1 MVWKD
6 SGFPMIG
13 KGKAQEC
20 PTCTYGPAAYKLEYG
35 NFGSQNPKWTMREL
49 AEIPQGPPHIL
60 VQPVDSHGKSTARK
74 LLKVIYEHTWMMS
87 LGSCPSDDDL
97 ALLSLFYKM
106 AIKAL
111 LNSHI
116 KYNLNT

>member
-13 KGKAQEC
+13 KGKAQEY

-35 NFGSQNPKWTMREL
+35 NLGSQNPKWTMREL

-60 VQPVDSHGKSTARK
+60 VQPVDSHGKLIGLK
-74 LLKVIYEHTWMMS
+74 LLKVIYS
-87 LGSCPSDDDL
+87 FIYLPLDDNL
-97 ALLSLFYKM
+97 ALIF
-106 AIKAL
+106 I
-111 LNSHI
+111 
-116 KYNLNT
+116 

>member
-13 KGKAQEC
+13 KGKAQEY

-35 NFGSQNPKWTMREL
+35 NLGSQNPKWTMREL

-60 VQPVDSHGKSTARK
+60 VQPVDSHGKSK
-74 LLKVIYEHTWMMS
+74 LENY
-87 LGSCPSDDDL
+87 
-97 ALLSLFYKM
+97 
-106 AIKAL
+106 
-111 LNSHI
+111 
-116 KYNLNT
+116 